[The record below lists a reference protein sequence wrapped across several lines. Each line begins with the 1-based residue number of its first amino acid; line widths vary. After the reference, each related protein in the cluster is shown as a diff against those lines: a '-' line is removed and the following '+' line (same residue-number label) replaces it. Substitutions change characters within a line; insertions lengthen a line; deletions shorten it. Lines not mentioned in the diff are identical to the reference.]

1 MKLPFEILSG
11 SPASKGKAD
20 SGAIFTENF
29 ILLLGVLTKR
39 FSLLTFF
46 LIFNL
51 LTNLLRV
58 YSN

>member
-46 LIFNL
+46 NF
-51 LTNLLRV
+51 
-58 YSN
+58 